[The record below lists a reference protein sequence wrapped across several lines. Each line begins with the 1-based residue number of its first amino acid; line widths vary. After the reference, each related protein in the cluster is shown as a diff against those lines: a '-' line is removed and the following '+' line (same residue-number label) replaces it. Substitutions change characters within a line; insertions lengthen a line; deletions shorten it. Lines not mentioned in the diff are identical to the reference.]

1 ILVVLAALLHDIG
14 KATIGFQNKLFH
26 RGKPKADPYRHEWLS
41 LRLFQAMIHG
51 CSNDEEWLER
61 LISFPGYME
70 QNPDWLDVL
79 VNDGKGQHYRLH
91 KMPPLAQLISWLVVT
106 HHRLPTYEMEYY
118 KEARRLQRA
127 SDSCAE

>member
-1 ILVVLAALLHDIG
+1 
-14 KATIGFQNKLFH
+14 
-26 RGKPKADPYRHEWLS
+26 
-41 LRLFQAMIHG
+41 
-51 CSNDEEWLER
+51 
-61 LISFPGYME
+61 GYME

-118 KEARRLQRA
+118 KEARRLQRD
-127 SDSCAE
+127 SDSWGEEITISEFYAEIEPFKYWVRNPQTENSDDFWNLKAVVMASR